1 MSKNNPTPSAA
12 TEVELVFDGNEVTS
26 TWYRPELKDVFCG
39 LCGKKITGDC
49 DELRCTNTNPYC
61 G

>member
-1 MSKNNPTPSAA
+1 MPKNNPVQSAA
-12 TEVELVFDGNEVTS
+12 TEVDLTFEGDTCTS
-26 TWYRPELKDVFCG
+26 TWYRPELKHIFCE